1 MKKKV
6 IFLGVIMSFILAGCS
21 FSGDKN
27 QEETVSDNAT
37 YSFDITGEQFTGIKV
52 SQDKKF
58 LKENMED
65 NSYYVEHDGYYYPLA
80 VYKNLMS
87 DHYDRYDEHVHKTD
101 IFMFSSENE
110 KEIPTLFEGDRL
122 IYYST
127 SSLLDYTLFYRMM
140 DNGYTIGL
148 ANLQSD
154 IGGNVYIDI
163 SSNADTDI
171 TIMPDTEMY
180 ELYNQSAANQI
191 LIDKISGQK
200 ITKQMIT
207 NGTLR
212 GLKKDAIYDLDLYL
226 GTYYS
231 HCSTPASFHVF
242 TGYEKFASTEYI
254 PLQEYI
260 YEVPIPDYFV
270 TGYYAVRGE
279 KMFRLVRGKS
289 YNTDTFFNEQLLF
302 LPDEDEGGNP
312 IKEEDKFYETYSENR
327 KLCRFWTTIEGKLGY
342 KTKEEYY
349 TQEEEDTTETPVQVD
364 IDSTIMKQFD
374 IWLPE
379 GECEITVTS
388 PTDERTGNIVISFSD
403 GTQKS
408 AEYSYI
414 DKTYSLI
421 VNGRN
426 EKALLSINGFVKNY
440 NVQLTGCEQYKDQDV
455 QLQKQQEQEQQ
466 QKSDNIFN
474 KAKEW
479 LSDVLYLDGQ
489 KD

>member
-21 FSGDKN
+21 FSGEEN

-37 YSFDITGEQFTGIKV
+37 YSFDITGERLPGIKV
-52 SQDKKF
+52 SQDEKF
-58 LKENMED
+58 LQENMED

-80 VYKNLMS
+80 AYKRLMA
-87 DHYDRYDEHVHKTD
+87 DDYNDYEKPVDKKDTF
-101 IFMFSSENE
+101 IFSSENE

-127 SSLLDYTLFYRMM
+127 SSLLNYTLFYRMF
-140 DNGYTIGL
+140 DAGYTIGL
-148 ANLQSD
+148 AHLQSD
-154 IGGNVYIDI
+154 IGGNVYVDI
-163 SSNADTDI
+163 SSNENTEI

-180 ELYNQSAANQI
+180 ELYNQKNADQI
-191 LIDKISGQK
+191 LLDKVSGQK
-200 ITKQMIT
+200 ITKEMLT
-207 NGTLR
+207 NGILR

-260 YEVPIPDYFV
+260 YEVPIPKYFV
-270 TGYYAVRGE
+270 TGYYTVGGE

-302 LPDEDEGGNP
+302 LPDEDEDGNP
-312 IKEEDKFYETYSENR
+312 IKEEDKTYKTYSEN
-327 KLCRFWTTIEGKLGY
+327 KELCQFQTSLEGKLGY
-342 KTKEEYY
+342 VNEDELSLS
-349 TQEEEDTTETPVQVD
+349 QEEEVETPAQID
-364 IDSTIMKQFD
+364 INSTIMKQFD

-388 PTDERTGNIVISFSD
+388 PTDERTGNIVVSFSD
-403 GTQKS
+403 GTQKV

-426 EKALLSINGFVKNY
+426 EKAMLSINGFVKNY

-466 QKSDNIFN
+466 QKGDNIFN